1 MDKEKEETAEER
13 QVGTTDVVDFED
25 LSDSELQRISEN
37 IRLDTPDGEMSLQDA
52 MLDLAIG
59 HNKIEQYKKGALNLH
74 KHLDE
79 RLEEEE
85 KRNPDSDVAEVIR
98 EVRDSA
104 FGLYL
109 RIQRGDEELHGERDG
124 EYSGYFKD

>member
-1 MDKEKEETAEER
+1 MDNHNPSDGDRLEVDETDA
-13 QVGTTDVVDFED
+13 TDFED
-25 LSDSELQRISEN
+25 LTDSELQRISEN
-37 IRLDTPDGEMSLQDA
+37 VRLDTPDGEMSLQDA

-79 RLEEEE
+79 RLKEEEDH
-85 KRNPDSDVAEVIR
+85 NPDSDVAEVIR